1 MVEFI
6 LHSKTARKSCLFRR
20 RTSDRYPHRVRPET
34 HGLRALDYAL
44 GHYRAPAR
52 QCTVAK
58 LKDNMA
64 YQTEPAY
71 KHGVPENTG
80 ILLVNLGTPEAPT
93 AQAVRPYLRQFLG
106 DPRVVEIPKLLWWLI
121 LNGIILN
128 VRPKKSAA
136 KYASVWLPEG
146 SPLRVYTEKQARLLK
161 GFLGERT
168 RAPFVVDFA
177 MSYGNPSIPDV
188 LRRLKDMNCQRILI
202 VPMFPQYAASATAP
216 VFDQVFGAMQQMRN
230 LPALRTIKNFHDD
243 AGYIKALAANINDYW
258 TRHGRPEKLLMSFH
272 GVPQYTLDK
281 GDPYHCECHK
291 TGRLLALALGLTPEQ
306 YTVSFQSRFGRAEWI
321 KPYTTATL
329 KELGR
334 QQIRRVDVVCPG
346 FVADCLETLEEI
358 AMEGREDFQ
367 HAGGGEYHYIP
378 CLNDNDKWMHALTD
392 LVMDN
397 LQGWLP
403 LADAAELEQ
412 SRLRALAM
420 GAKQ

>member
-1 MVEFI
+1 
-6 LHSKTARKSCLFRR
+6 
-20 RTSDRYPHRVRPET
+20 
-34 HGLRALDYAL
+34 
-44 GHYRAPAR
+44 
-52 QCTVAK
+52 
-58 LKDNMA
+58 MA
-64 YQTEPAY
+64 YQIEPAY
-71 KHGVPENTG
+71 KHGTPEKTG

-93 AQAVRPYLRQFLG
+93 AGAVRPYLKPFLG
-106 DPRVVEIPKLLWWLI
+106 DPRVVEIPKAVWWLI

-146 SPLRVYTEKQARLLK
+146 SPLRVYTEKQAVLLK

-168 RAPFVVDFA
+168 RAPLVVDFA
-177 MSYGNPSIPDV
+177 MNYGHPSIPDV
-188 LRRLKDMNCQRILI
+188 LRRLKEQNCQRILI

-216 VFDQVFGAMQQMRN
+216 VFDQVYSAMQQMRN
-230 LPALRTIKNFHDD
+230 QPALRTIKNFHDH
-243 AGYIKALAANINDYW
+243 AGYIGALAANIDDYW
-258 TRHGRPEKLLMSFH
+258 TKHGRPEKLLMSFH

-291 TGRLLALALGLTPEQ
+291 TGRLLAQALGLTDEQ

-334 QQIRRVDVVCPG
+334 QKTRRVDVVCPG

-378 CLNDNDKWMHALTD
+378 CLNDKNDWIHALAD
-392 LVMDN
+392 LVMEN
-397 LQGWLP
+397 LQGWLSEP
-403 LADAAELEQ
+403 DATGLEQ
-412 SRLRALAM
+412 GRLRALEM